1 MSLSCTQAARILRRQ
16 HFFHRPPA
24 RRRVPRKVLYPSFD
38 RGPFPSRDIRRSSNR
53 ILNMAS
59 VVALPSGSRPEH
71 RGLSFWMDRVV
82 KELENVRSSTGANVV
97 HDLRVAIRRCRSVA
111 AVMEEVDPDPAWP
124 AMRKIARKLFR
135 GLGALRDA
143 QVMEEWVM
151 KLAPESDPVR
161 THLQAA
167 FESNEPKL
175 REHALRAAAKFDQK
189 SWKRLERTLR
199 QRARLLPI
207 GSLAAECLALE
218 RFESARELHAKAL
231 RTEKPKPWHAL
242 RIGLKHFRYTVES
255 LLPEQYAAWSDNLK
269 RLQDM
274 LGEIHDLD
282 VLAEVVKKSDFLE
295 TEDCL
300 RLWQESIKRER
311 NDRIETYRRLTLGKT
326 SLWNVWRSGLPTNGR
341 IEAAAL
347 ARLRATARA
356 VDPHVRRTSQ
366 ISRIAIALFDA
377 LKRAGSA
384 PAFSY
389 PALRR
394 VLLFA
399 ARLHGVGDADAGKSP
414 QKAAR
419 KFLLGLTIPPGW
431 SNEDWELLAL
441 AVRYHRGAEPRA
453 KDGPFSKLSAEQQ
466 NSVRGLAGVMRF
478 ARALRKCGVASGAGL
493 RAEKST
499 DAVVLRV
506 PGLADDVETASRLAA
521 GKHLLEEY
529 LRMPLIVKAAAR
541 PEKVISLTPRQI
553 PEFSVLASD

>member
-1 MSLSCTQAARILRRQ
+1 MAT
-16 HFFHRPPA
+16 
-24 RRRVPRKVLYPSFD
+24 VTSF
-38 RGPFPSRDIRRSSNR
+38 S
-53 ILNMAS
+53 
-59 VVALPSGSRPEH
+59 SGSHPEH
-71 RGLSFWMDRVV
+71 RGLSFWMDRVI
-82 KELENVRSSTGANVV
+82 KALENVRSSPDADAV

-111 AVMEEVDPDPAWP
+111 AVMEEVDPDSAWP
-124 AMRKIARKLFR
+124 AMRKVARKLFR

-151 KLAPESDPVR
+151 KLAPATDAVR

-199 QRARLLPI
+199 QRARLVPI

-218 RFESARELHAKAL
+218 RFESARDLHAKAL

-242 RIGLKHFRYTVES
+242 RIGLKHFRYSVES
-255 LLPEQYAAWSDNLK
+255 LLPEHYAAWGDNLK

-282 VLAEVVKKSDFLE
+282 VLAEVVKKSDFHE
-295 TEDCL
+295 TEDSL
-300 RLWQESIKRER
+300 KLWQEIIERER
-311 NDRIETYRRLTLGKT
+311 HERIETYRQLTLGKT
-326 SLWNVWRSGLPTNGR
+326 SLWNIWRSGLPTNGR
-341 IEAAAL
+341 VEAAAL

-366 ISRIAIALFDA
+366 ISRVAVALFDA
-377 LKRAGSA
+377 FKRAGSA
-384 PAFSY
+384 PAFSDAS
-389 PALRR
+389 PQPVMLA
-394 VLLFA
+394 A

-414 QKAAR
+414 QKTAR
-419 KFLLGLTIPPGW
+419 KFLPGLSIPPRW
-431 SNEDWELLAL
+431 SSADSELLAL
-441 AVRYHRGAEPRA
+441 AIRYHPGPEPRA

-466 NSVRGLAGVMRF
+466 NSVRALAGILRL

-499 DAVVLRV
+499 DAIVLRV
-506 PGLADDVETASRLAA
+506 PGLTDDVETAARLAA

-529 LRMPLIVKAAAR
+529 LRMPLSVKAAAK
-541 PEKVISLTPRQI
+541 PDNVLALPSRQV
-553 PEFSVLASD
+553 PEFSVIASDCANTRLSHRRRIPNNRPTSH